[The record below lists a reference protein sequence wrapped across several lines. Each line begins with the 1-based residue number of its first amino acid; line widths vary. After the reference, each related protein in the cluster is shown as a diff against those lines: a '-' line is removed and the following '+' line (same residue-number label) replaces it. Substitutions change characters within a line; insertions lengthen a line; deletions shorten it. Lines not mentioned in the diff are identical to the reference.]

1 MTDDRPRRRPMRRL
15 GDLLPGLALELG
27 LEAQLEQAMAT
38 TSWERLVG
46 ELVPPAAGATRL
58 LEIRP
63 PALVVAADDPMTGQ
77 ELRLNADLLLRAFAD
92 APGGVRLAELRVVV
106 RPPGRS
112 A

>member
-1 MTDDRPRRRPMRRL
+1 MRRI
-15 GDLLPGLALELG
+15 GDLLPGLATELG
-27 LEAQLEQAMAT
+27 LDEQLEQALAT

-63 PALVVAADDPMTGQ
+63 PVLLVSADDALTGQ
-77 ELRLNADLLLRAFAD
+77 ELRLNAGLLLRAFAD
-92 APGGVRLAELRVVV
+92 APGGARVTELRVVV

-112 A
+112 G